1 MLWPDTQDYTRA
13 GVQPTGGDHFE
24 LMGRWACEFKDRFVE
39 PSTGKEMPIVFVQ
52 GLGDIVVN
60 WHKATEYAIADA
72 AYGHLDAC
80 GIPYL
85 AIAGNHDVWGESW
98 YYADGPLF
106 EQFFGNARYAPYACP
121 PSGCTG
127 QPGFW
132 YHTNPTF
139 NEAHTRN
146 WLQASSEGTGPSIRE
161 ESRHRAALISV
172 PNGQKWLFLGL
183 DFAFDYPPVDP
194 GNVDDTLWPKSVLA
208 SYPGV
213 HTVLTS
219 HAMAEYSP
227 PGISRSDLF
236 RSDSFTNAASTDD
249 GGMHGA
255 WVQMGRPDQV
265 VMATG
270 GHFTYCAEC
279 AESDTDTDL
288 TASGLPVYALFRNW
302 QCATNDEL
310 PYVYGNACGDGV
322 PEATN
327 QLNGWNTVMV
337 FDPAA
342 QEIRIRSYRIN
353 DTTPGDQVYTGVPEA
368 AANLDMDYNGRPEIR
383 FSYAFPDARPEWLDN
398 CPGVPNPGQED
409 SDHDGIGDACDPSS
423 LGTTDI
429 WGRSLLIGN
438 LLACGLAVLAAGRQ
452 RTA

>member
-1 MLWPDTQDYTRA
+1 MLWPDTQDYTRS

-24 LMGRWACEFKDRFVE
+24 LMGRWACEFKNSFVE

-52 GLGDIVVN
+52 GLGDIVVTWN
-60 WHKATEYAIADA
+60 KETEFAIADA

-85 AIAGNHDVWGESW
+85 AIAGNHDIAGYAW
-98 YYADGPLF
+98 YYARGPWF
-106 EQFFGNARYAPYACP
+106 EWFFGNARYAQYACP
-121 PSGCTG
+121 TSGCTG

-139 NEAHTRN
+139 NEPDTRN
-146 WLQASSEGTGPSIRE
+146 WLQVSTEGTGPPIRE

-183 DFAFDYPPVDP
+183 DMGFDYPPVDP
-194 GNVDDTLWPKSVLA
+194 GNVDDTLWPNSVIA
-208 SYPGV
+208 NYPGV

-227 PGISRSDLF
+227 PGISKRDLF
-236 RSDSFTNAASTDD
+236 RSDSFANSAGTDD
-249 GGMHGA
+249 GGVHGA
-255 WVQMGRPDQV
+255 WVQMGKPDQV
-265 VMATG
+265 IVAAG
-270 GHFTYCAEC
+270 GHFTGCPEC
-279 AESDTDTDL
+279 AEAETDTDL
-288 TASGLPVYALFRNW
+288 TASGLPVYAIFRNW
-302 QCATNDEL
+302 QCATNDDL

-342 QEIRIRSYRIN
+342 QQIRIRSYRIN
-353 DTTPGDQVYTGVPEA
+353 DTTPGDQVYTGVPDA
-368 AANLDMDYNGRPEIR
+368 AANLDMDYNGRPEVR
-383 FSYAFPDARPEWLDN
+383 FSYTFPDARPEWLDN
-398 CPGVPNPGQED
+398 CPGILNPGQED
-409 SDHDGIGDACDPSS
+409 SDQDGIGDACDPS
-423 LGTTDI
+423 LVGTTVF
-429 WGRSLLIGN
+429 WSRSLLIGG
-438 LLACGLAVLAAGRQ
+438 LLASGLAVLTAGRR